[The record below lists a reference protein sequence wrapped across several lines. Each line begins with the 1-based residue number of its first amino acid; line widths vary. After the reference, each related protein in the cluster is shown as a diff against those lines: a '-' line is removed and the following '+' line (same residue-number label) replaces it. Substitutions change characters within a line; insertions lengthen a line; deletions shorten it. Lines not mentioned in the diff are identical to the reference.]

1 MNEKEKENV
10 KEEDEEEEEEEG
22 IWVREQRKRKRK
34 RSRRRRRR
42 EEQLADRLDLA
53 PASDGGQRQ
62 WAEVRGQTSV
72 IFLFFSTVGVSE
84 PCQSRVG
91 EARKKRK
98 ETLAGHRNQAS
109 RTRTGVRHRHDAKN
123 GVSVQPRDHVCECER
138 TNFPLVASL

>member
-1 MNEKEKENV
+1 MNETEKENV
-10 KEEDEEEEEEEG
+10 KEAEEEEEG
-22 IWVREQRKRKRK
+22 IWVREQRK

-42 EEQLADRLDLA
+42 EEQLADRLNLA
-53 PASDGGQRQ
+53 LASDEGQRQ

-109 RTRTGVRHRHDAKN
+109 RTRTGVRH
-123 GVSVQPRDHVCECER
+123 VSDTDTTPKMACPCNLEEKPPRETKLKKSHKR
-138 TNFPLVASL
+138 SPN